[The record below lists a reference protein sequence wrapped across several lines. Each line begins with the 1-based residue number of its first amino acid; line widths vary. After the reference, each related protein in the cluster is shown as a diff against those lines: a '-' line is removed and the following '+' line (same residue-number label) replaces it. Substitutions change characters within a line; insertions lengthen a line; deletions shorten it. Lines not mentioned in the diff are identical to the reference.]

1 MEGLSG
7 KIPQWSKGLMLRA
20 IQQFFTDK
28 IDPSRPTLEQANQ
41 HKLQVA
47 TGALLIEMM
56 RMDEETTEQ
65 ERRTILTALQTQF
78 DLTEEETHHLVE
90 LAEAEALDAIDYH
103 QFTSLIKEAF
113 SPEQKEK
120 VIEYLWSVAISDGEV
135 NKHEEYLV
143 RKIAGLINVPHE
155 VFIAAKRRVR
165 DGSN

>member
-1 MEGLSG
+1 
-7 KIPQWSKGLMLRA
+7 MLRT

-28 IDPSRPTLEQANQ
+28 IDPGHGTLHRADH

-56 RMDEETTEQ
+56 RMDEDTTEQ
-65 ERRTILTALQTQF
+65 ERQTILTSLQTQF
-78 DLTEEETHHLVE
+78 GLTEDETHSLVE

-113 SPEQKEK
+113 SQEQKAK
-120 VIEYLWSVAISDGEV
+120 VIEYLWLVAMSDGEV

-143 RKIAGLINVPHE
+143 RKISGLINVPHE
-155 VFIAAKRRVR
+155 VFIAAKLRAR
-165 DGSN
+165 DGGD